1 LPKFCVNAQ
10 NKKEYTLTMIFAELY
25 FLHYFLL
32 SVLAGLAIKTATKTR
47 ARLGNI
53 ILFAIIFCV
62 IKFLMDYY
70 SSPIVWQIVVVA
82 FVYLTGLIVVH
93 KPEHSTRLVLCSVVA
108 GSYYLAIVGIN
119 AVLGLTLKNISTY
132 NSNRYLLL
140 GMGLNLVVFSL
151 VMCLTQYFDSKTY
164 LALTRQCEIT
174 INGKKIALTGFV
186 DTGNRLVDTQTNL
199 PVIIIRLSALKK
211 ALSTQMR
218 ADLIFATNASGQFE
232 KIKKIRYAT
241 VSGTNFMTVFK
252 PTMFCANG
260 KKIDC
265 MVGII
270 CAENM
275 NYDALL
281 CSACL

>member
-1 LPKFCVNAQ
+1 VQ
-10 NKKEYTLTMIFAELY
+10 NKKEYTLTMVFAELY

-32 SVLAGLAIKTATKTR
+32 GVLAGLAIKMTAKTR
-47 ARLGNI
+47 ASFGNI
-53 ILFAIIFCV
+53 FLFAAVFCV
-62 IKFLMDYY
+62 IKFLMDYF
-70 SSPIVWQIVVVA
+70 SSPFLWQIIVEGC
-82 FVYLTGLIVVH
+82 VYLGGLIVVH
-93 KPEHSTRLVLCSVVA
+93 KPEHFSRLVLCCIVA
-108 GSYYLAIVGIN
+108 GGYYLTSIGIN
-119 AVLGLTLKNISTY
+119 ALLELTLKSMTTY

-140 GMGLNLVVFSL
+140 GIGLNLVIFSL

-164 LALTRQCEIT
+164 LALTRQCQIE

-186 DTGNRLVDTQTNL
+186 DTGNRLVDAQTNL
-199 PVIIIRLSALKK
+199 PVIIIKLSALKK
-211 ALSTQMR
+211 ALSPQMQT
-218 ADLIFATNASGQFE
+218 DLICATNASGQFE
-232 KIKKIRYAT
+232 TIKKLCYST
-241 VSGTNFMTVFK
+241 VSGTNSMTVFS
-252 PTMFCANG
+252 PTAFCANG